1 MGFSYGVIAGSR
13 IIQILE
19 SAFDPNKDSEPHNEI
34 IRGAALDSYVVIIAS
49 IVIERSMASIWLKS
63 YETTKTWTFV
73 AVAIPFSWVVGGII
87 QSMVI
92 FSILSPI
99 TWGCVALSVIFISMN
114 HCLIPFCL
122 VPSHQYNPVIIGL
135 VYSK

>member
-19 SAFDPNKDSEPHNEI
+19 CAFDPNKDSELHNVLAI
-34 IRGAALDSYVVIIAS
+34 IRGAALDSYVLIIAL
-49 IVIERSMASIWLKS
+49 IAIERSMASIWLKS

-87 QSMVI
+87 ESMVI

-99 TWGCVALSVIFISMN
+99 TWGCIALSVIFIS
-114 HCLIPFCL
+114 
-122 VPSHQYNPVIIGL
+122 II
-135 VYSK
+135 VSAS